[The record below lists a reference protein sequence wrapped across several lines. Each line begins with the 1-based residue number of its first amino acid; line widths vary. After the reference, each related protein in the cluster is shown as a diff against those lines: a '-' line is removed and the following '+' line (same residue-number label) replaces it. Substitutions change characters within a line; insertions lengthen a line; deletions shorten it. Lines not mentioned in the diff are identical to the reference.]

1 MPPLNRIQKTGIA
14 LAISQVLSHGAQAA
28 TITVNNSGDEREGC
42 TFREAVERI
51 NAGGGDAL
59 NGCQATVG
67 EFGNRDTISFSV
79 PAVENLLSSVS
90 ITKDVMINPRGTS
103 VSIISN
109 GDDRVLFIGGA
120 AANSPINVSLNN
132 LVVSGGVTS
141 PGFNGGGLSIS
152 ASNVTLSNSTVSN
165 NSASERGGGI
175 YSTNGSTISLNNTS
189 VSSNSARRGGGIY
202 SKNSSTVSLN
212 NTIVS
217 SNSGVSR
224 GGGIFSEN
232 SLLELHSSTISDN
245 TLVQGN
251 GAGIYSKGGPV
262 VVANSTISLNKT
274 TATSISYGFGGG
286 ISKSGGKLTIVNST
300 ISGNSARRKGGGIE
314 MSGGSL
320 TLANNLIIGNNAFS
334 SDSELN
340 LTGSTIVTNSGFNLF
355 RAGANAFSGFAPS
368 ATDISVSLSEPGA
381 LRQVLLP
388 LADNG
393 GPTLTHALPAGS
405 PAINTADSTL
415 CAAEPI
421 NNLGQRGEPRDAN
434 CDIGAFELTPT
445 PNLAISTSLVS
456 IIEGNDGT
464 SLFSFTVSRSTS
476 TFGASTVDF
485 SVVGSGASP
494 ADIADIADF
503 GGSFP
508 SGSVSFADGES
519 AKLETISIAGD
530 TDIEPDEMFTVSL
543 SNADNAEIATASIG
557 ATIVNDD
564 VDTDQDGTVD
574 SIDTDDDNDT
584 VPDSEDNCQFVSND
598 DQVDTDSDLLGDA
611 CDTDDDGDNVAD
623 IDDVCPLV
631 SDPDQADQD
640 NDGVGDACEIEEEDD
655 LCFPIKT
662 ASGKV
667 ATICL

>member
-1 MPPLNRIQKTGIA
+1 MPPLNRVQKTGIA

-42 TFREAVERI
+42 TFREAVESI

-59 NGCQATVG
+59 NGCQATVR

-90 ITKDVMINPRGTS
+90 ITKDVMINPEGTS
-103 VSIISN
+103 VSISSN
-109 GDDRVLFIGGA
+109 GDDRVLIISGA

-132 LVVSGGVTS
+132 LVVSGGVTPS
-141 PGFNGGGLSIS
+141 RADGGGLFIN

-165 NSASERGGGI
+165 NLTRRRGGGI
-175 YSTNGSTISLNNTS
+175 YSTGGSTL
-189 VSSNSARRGGGIY
+189 
-202 SKNSSTVSLN
+202 SLN

-217 SNSGVSR
+217 SNSGVSQ
-224 GGGIFSEN
+224 GGGIYSKN

-274 TATSISYGFGGG
+274 TATSTSYGFGGG

-300 ISGNSARRKGGGIE
+300 ISGNSARRTGGAID

-320 TLANNLIIGNNAFS
+320 TLANSLIIGNNAGS
-334 SDSELN
+334 SASELR
-340 LTGSTIVTNSGFNLF
+340 LTGSVIVTNSGFNLF
-355 RAGANAFSGFAPS
+355 RAGANASSGFAPS
-368 ATDISVSLSEPGA
+368 ATDISVSLSEPGS

-445 PNLAISTSLVS
+445 PNLAISASLAS

-476 TFGASTVDF
+476 TFGTSTVDF
-485 SVVGSGASP
+485 SVAGSGASP
-494 ADIADIADF
+494 ADIADF

-543 SNADNAEIATASIG
+543 SNADNAEIATASIV

-611 CDTDDDGDNVAD
+611 CDTDDDGDNIAD

-640 NDGVGDACEIEEEDD
+640 SDGVGDACEIEEQDD